1 MENQVLVDCAD
12 GCDLRGWCCARR

>member
-12 GCDLRGWCCARR
+12 GCALHGWCCARR